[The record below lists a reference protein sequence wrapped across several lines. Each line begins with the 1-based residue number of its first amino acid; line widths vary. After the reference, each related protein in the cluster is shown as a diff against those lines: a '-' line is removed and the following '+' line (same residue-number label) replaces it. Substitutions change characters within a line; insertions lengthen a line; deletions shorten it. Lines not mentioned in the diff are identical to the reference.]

1 MIFLALFVSLPTRA
15 STGRM
20 RVWRALKGLGA
31 ATLRDGV
38 YLLPNQA
45 EHAQALSEVGAIAQE
60 VGGSA
65 EVFELSALDE
75 TRDTALRQLFDRGED
90 FATLIDET
98 RTLKTTLGR
107 LDEASAARKTQ
118 ALLRRFEQLTR
129 IDYFAGEPQRQALE
143 ALDELRSA
151 AARHFSPHEPSAVDA
166 AIPQLDAA
174 RYRRR
179 RWATRARP
187 KIDRL
192 ASAWLIRRHIDPEA
206 RIVWLSNPADC
217 KKSWL
222 GFDFDGAT
230 FTHVGGRVTFEVL
243 ATSFGLDTDPA
254 IARIG
259 DIVHCLDVGG
269 APMPEAAG
277 IAAVL
282 GGLARRITDDH
293 QLMNEADRLF
303 DGLHAAFTQE
313 LADA

>member
-1 MIFLALFVSLPTRA
+1 MSFLALFVSLPTQA

-38 YLLPNQA
+38 YLLPNQS
-45 EHAQALSEVGAIAQE
+45 EHALALAEVAALAHE

-65 EVFELSALDE
+65 EVFELSAPEE
-75 TRDTALRQLFDRGED
+75 TRDAALRRLFDRGED
-90 FATLIDET
+90 FATLIDEA
-98 RTLKTTLGR
+98 RTLKATLGR
-107 LDEASAARKTQ
+107 LDEAVAARKTQ
-118 ALLRRFEQLTR
+118 ALLRRFEQLAR

-143 ALDELRSA
+143 ALDDLRSA
-151 AARHFSPHEPSAVDA
+151 AARHFSPHEPSAVEA
-166 AIPQLDAA
+166 AIPHLDVA
-174 RYRRR
+174 RYRGR

-192 ASAWLIRRHIDPEA
+192 ASAWLIRRHIDPDA
-206 RIVWLSNPADC
+206 RIEWLASPADC

-230 FTHVGGRVTFEVL
+230 FTHVGSRVTFEVL
-243 ATSFGLDTDPA
+243 ASSFGLDADPA

-269 APMPEAAG
+269 APAPEAAG

-282 GGLARRITDDH
+282 GGLARRISDDD
-293 QLMNEADRLF
+293 QLMNETDRLF
-303 DGLHAAFTQE
+303 DGLHAAFIE
-313 LADA
+313 EHANA